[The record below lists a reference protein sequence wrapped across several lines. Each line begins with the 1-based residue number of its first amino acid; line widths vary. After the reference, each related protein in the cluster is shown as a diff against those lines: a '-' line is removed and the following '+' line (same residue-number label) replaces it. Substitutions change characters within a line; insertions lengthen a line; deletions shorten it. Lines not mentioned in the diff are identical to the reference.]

1 MIHTE
6 ETIINTISAL
16 KKIREEQK
24 SPVHAILYGSWGTGK
39 TFSSQKIIQRFDDV
53 FYIKV
58 PDGEISK
65 GRLYRLIGLALRS
78 GVRHT
83 WEGTLNMIKY
93 HLDYLKLKPTFIL
106 DESQRILSKYHILN
120 ELKDLS
126 EDLELN
132 FSYLFLGDHT
142 IPKILATHPH
152 SIHKR
157 IVITR
162 ELQPITE
169 KTIDTL
175 AKELKVEADAKEMF
189 EMAKRKGWTTI
200 DVAFILQTCRQAKQ
214 PAKKDIVEKIA
225 VALGR

>member
-39 TFSSQKIIQRFDDV
+39 TFSAQKILSHFDDV
-53 FYIKV
+53 FYIKI
-58 PDGEISK
+58 PDGDISK
-65 GRLYRLIGLALRS
+65 GRLYRLFGLALRS
-78 GVRHT
+78 GTRRT
-83 WEGTLNMIKY
+83 WEGTIDLIKY
-93 HLDYLKLKPTFIL
+93 HLDYLKVRPIFIL
-106 DESQRILSKYHILN
+106 DESQRIFSKHHIMN
-120 ELKDLS
+120 ELKDMS

-132 FSYLFLGDHT
+132 FSYIFLGDHT
-142 IPKILATHPH
+142 TPKVIANNPH
-152 SIHKR
+152 SIYKR
-157 IVITR
+157 IVIKR

-169 KTIDTL
+169 KTIDAL
-175 AKELKVEADAKEMF
+175 AKELKVEADTKEIYEIAK
-189 EMAKRKGWTTI
+189 KKSWTTI
-200 DVAFILQTCRQAKQ
+200 DIAFILQTCRQAKQ

>member
-142 IPKILATHPH
+142 IPRILATHPH

-162 ELQPITE
+162 ELQLITE

>member
-6 ETIINTISAL
+6 EAIISIISSL
-16 KKIREEQK
+16 KRIREEQK

-39 TFSSQKIIQRFDDV
+39 TFSSQKIIARYDDV

-58 PDGEISK
+58 PDGDISK

-93 HLDYLKLKPTFIL
+93 HLDYLKLKPIFIL

-142 IPKILATHPH
+142 IPRILATHPH
-152 SIHKR
+152 SIYKR

-169 KTIDTL
+169 STIETL
-175 AKELKVEADAKEMF
+175 AKELKVEADVKEVFDLAK
-189 EMAKRKGWTTI
+189 KKGWTTI

-214 PAKKDIVEKIA
+214 PAKKDIIEKVA

>member
-6 ETIINTISAL
+6 EMIVNTISAL
-16 KKIREEQK
+16 KRIREEQK

-39 TFSSQKIIQRFDDV
+39 TFSSQKIVSHYDDV
-53 FYIKV
+53 FYIKI
-58 PDGEISK
+58 PDGDISK

-93 HLDYLKLKPTFIL
+93 HLDYLKLKPVFIL
-106 DESQRILSKYHILN
+106 DESQRILAKYHILN

-132 FSYLFLGDHT
+132 FSYIFLGDHT
-142 IPKILATHPH
+142 IPRILATHPH

-169 KTIDTL
+169 NTIDTL
-175 AKELKVEADAKEMF
+175 AKELKVEADVKEVF
-189 EMAKRKGWTTI
+189 ELAKRKGWTTI
-200 DVAFILQTCRQAKQ
+200 DVAFILQGCKQAKQ
-214 PAKKDIVEKIA
+214 PARKEFVEKLA

>member
-16 KKIREEQK
+16 KRIREEQK
-24 SPVHAILYGSWGTGK
+24 TPVHAILYGSWGTGK
-39 TFSSQKIIQRFDDV
+39 TFSSQKIVSHFDDI
-53 FYIKV
+53 FYIKI

-65 GRLYRLIGLALRS
+65 GRLYRLFGLALRS

-93 HLDYLKLKPTFIL
+93 HLDYLKLRPIFIL
-106 DESQRILSKYHILN
+106 DESQRVLSKYHILN
-120 ELKDLS
+120 EFKDLS

-142 IPKILATHPH
+142 IPRILATHPH
-152 SIHKR
+152 SIYKR
-157 IVITR
+157 IVIKR

-175 AKELKVEADAKEMF
+175 AKELKVEADVKEIF
-189 EMAKRKGWTTI
+189 QISKKKGWTTI
-200 DVAFILQTCRQAKQ
+200 DVAFILQTCKEAKQ
-214 PAKKDIVEKIA
+214 PAHIEFVEKIA
-225 VALGR
+225 KALGR